1 MAEQKRKKPTLKTIS
16 ELSGLA
22 VPTVSRALSDAP
34 DIGADTK
41 ARVRRIAA
49 EIGYVPNRAGVRLK
63 TGKTN
68 VISLILSTEHEILNH
83 TARMI
88 SAIAGALQDTRY
100 HLIVTPYF
108 PAEDPMKPVRYIVE
122 TGSADAIILNRIQP
136 RDPRL
141 RYLLAEGFP
150 FAAHGRSVWRD
161 RHPWFDFDNRA
172 FGRLAVEQLG
182 ARGRRQI
189 LVIAPPMD
197 QNYAQDIRAGMAAA
211 AQAGD
216 VQVHI
221 HPDVTSDGQSESI
234 ARATADWIRRTP
246 ETDGVVCASTTAA
259 MAAVAGVESCG
270 RTIARDVDLVAK
282 ESVDF
287 LTIFRPG
294 ILAVTED
301 VGRAGDFLARAAI
314 RAVEAPDEP
323 PLQGLETPD
332 QGSFRSDFTFL
343 APAP

>member
-1 MAEQKRKKPTLKTIS
+1 MAPQKHKKPTLKTIS
-16 ELSGLA
+16 QLSGLA

-41 ARVRRIAA
+41 ERVRRIAT

-108 PAEDPMKPVRYIVE
+108 PSEDPMKPVRYIVE
-122 TGSADAIILNRIQP
+122 TGSADAIIMNRIQP
-136 RDPRL
+136 RDPRID
-141 RYLLAEGFP
+141 YLLRERFP
-150 FAAHGRSVWRD
+150 FAAHGRSDWRT
-161 RHPWFDFDNRA
+161 RHSWFDFDNQA
-172 FGRLAVEQLG
+172 FGRLAIEQLG
-182 ARGRRQI
+182 ARGRREI
-189 LVIAPPMD
+189 LAIAPPMD
-197 QNYAQDIRAGMAAA
+197 QNYAQDMRDGMQAAA
-211 AQAGD
+211 AARNMR
-216 VQVHI
+216 VSI
-221 HPDVTSDGQSESI
+221 HPDVHSDSQSEVI
-234 ARATADWIRRTP
+234 AAATADWIGAAP
-246 ETDGVVCASTTAA
+246 GTDGVICASTTAA
-259 MAAVAGVESCG
+259 MSAVAGLESRR
-270 RTIARDVDLVAK
+270 RTIGQEVDLVAK
-282 ESVDF
+282 EAVDF

-301 VGRAGDFLARAAI
+301 VVRAGRFLAQAAI

-323 PLQGLETPD
+323 PQQGLEVPD
-332 QGSFRSDFTFL
+332 HGSFRSDFSFL
-343 APAP
+343 SPAS